1 MARKEND
8 TTMKRVLLKSSPC
21 EREVVFSGVDGDH
34 VLVNVFGDFSFT
46 RRIYLPAGTRDLEHF
61 FARLAKKSLQAWEGP
76 EKYTSIEGDF
86 SIEVNC
92 TTRGHVIFSF
102 ELSDISQFERRLADM
117 V

>member
-1 MARKEND
+1 
-8 TTMKRVLLKSSPC
+8 MKRVLLKSSPC

-76 EKYTSIEGDF
+76 EKYTSIEGCLLYTSPSPRDA
-86 SIEVNC
+86 
-92 TTRGHVIFSF
+92 T
-102 ELSDISQFERRLADM
+102 LSRMPSSA
-117 V
+117 